1 MAEEKND
8 IPKDAAANL
17 QQAAKTL
24 SEVAGRLEGVF
35 SKGTDFAKGLSGE
48 FTKSAKNAES
58 LEDLM
63 GNTEKLLQSIKDEK
77 EKVTLQDKTQ
87 SMALQAQNSIAIMT
101 LRLEQ
106 KSAIEKAK
114 ALGASKEQLNEIK
127 ASFMEMMDQTRELE
141 AQIEKQEE
149 AAQLAQELES
159 QQEALK
165 DQLKEITGYQG
176 VFKDIFRDGQLAAGV
191 FGAQVLKAFKGT
203 KDLFDHARHEGH
215 TVSQAFHETGLAI
228 SDSFSLTGTSAKD
241 SMEVMSGMRSEMGN
255 IHEVT
260 REARLEAASLAKT
273 YGISNEE
280 AGKLTAQLNMMPNS
294 TMESANNTAEFAG
307 NLAKAADVA
316 PGEVLKDMAKNQEAF
331 AKFGKDGGKNMAT
344 MAVAAKKIG
353 MEMGPLVSMTENL
366 LDFENSIEKQMEAS
380 VLLGKEINLDKAREL
395 ALAGDLAGATKEV
408 LANVGG
414 EAEFNKMNQ
423 IQRQALADAMGV
435 NVAELQKMVK
445 NQDELNDLTAEQQE
459 ALAAGETTMDEL
471 AANAGGLF
479 DKLKNV
485 AVTAFS
491 LVKGFGTI
499 ASTMNNAL
507 DLAKKFGI
515 ESFKDLKNIIA
526 KGAAKAAQYASAAA
540 FWAKEKAHELWKLAT
555 QKGYLKEQAKGLAD
569 RAKGLASKAKD
580 KVQGG
585 MESLADKASKKLSG
599 GAAASVK
606 EGATE
611 KIQDAAKSKG
621 GGMVEKVADTGA
633 TDKAGDMAD
642 KADKVKKPKS
652 FKEAMAGIR
661 DGIQEFAQ
669 GAAKTLKGV
678 GVMVIAGAMLGAG
691 LLAITMGIKA
701 AGGSPKDLMM
711 IGVALAAFAG
721 SLYLMSKTMGE
732 MKTNDVLKGSLALIL
747 LGAALIPAAVAFS
760 LLKGIDIGSI
770 IAFSIA
776 LPLLGL
782 AAAGLGLLLV
792 PIGMGAAALALLGV
806 GMIAVGAAFLIFQ
819 AGQKGMDS
827 FISFLGELKPE
838 MAIGLLAT
846 AAAMFPFALALG
858 VFAVAA
864 YFATPAM
871 IALGAGMLV
880 LGAGVAMAA
889 TGLAAIS
896 EVLPTLAD
904 GFTQMGLAVPG
915 LMALSAALLVATPA
929 LLVFA
934 VAAPAATVGAI
945 MLGAGMM
952 ILGAGVTVAAAGM
965 ALIAG
970 VLPVIADGFA
980 GMAESLTMIVSFLP
994 AMFMMG
1000 TALFGMAAG
1009 LTAFAFAGILTL
1021 PTIMGLMA
1029 LSLVAPI
1036 LIALGDSINFD
1047 LGGGS
1052 SVEEKP
1058 EDDKMDQLINEVR
1071 SLKAVMSQGGVINMD
1086 GTKVGDVLR
1095 LSMTNSGVE

>member
-1 MAEEKND
+1 
-8 IPKDAAANL
+8 
-17 QQAAKTL
+17 
-24 SEVAGRLEGVF
+24 
-35 SKGTDFAKGLSGE
+35 
-48 FTKSAKNAES
+48 
-58 LEDLM
+58 
-63 GNTEKLLQSIKDEK
+63 
-77 EKVTLQDKTQ
+77 
-87 SMALQAQNSIAIMT
+87 
-101 LRLEQ
+101 
-106 KSAIEKAK
+106 
-114 ALGASKEQLNEIK
+114 
-127 ASFMEMMDQTRELE
+127 
-141 AQIEKQEE
+141 
-149 AAQLAQELES
+149 
-159 QQEALK
+159 
-165 DQLKEITGYQG
+165 
-176 VFKDIFRDGQLAAGV
+176 
-191 FGAQVLKAFKGT
+191 
-203 KDLFDHARHEGH
+203 
-215 TVSQAFHETGLAI
+215 
-228 SDSFSLTGTSAKD
+228 
-241 SMEVMSGMRSEMGN
+241 
-255 IHEVT
+255 
-260 REARLEAASLAKT
+260 
-273 YGISNEE
+273 
-280 AGKLTAQLNMMPNS
+280 
-294 TMESANNTAEFAG
+294 
-307 NLAKAADVA
+307 
-316 PGEVLKDMAKNQEAF
+316 
-331 AKFGKDGGKNMAT
+331 
-344 MAVAAKKIG
+344 
-353 MEMGPLVSMTENL
+353 
-366 LDFENSIEKQMEAS
+366 MEAS
-380 VLLGKEINLDKAREL
+380 VLLGKEINLDKARQL
-395 ALAGDLAGATKEV
+395 ALEGDSVKAAQEV
-408 LANVGG
+408 VKQMGG
-414 EAEFNKMNQ
+414 LAEFNSMNV
-423 IQRQALADAMGV
+423 L
-435 NVAELQKMVK
+435 E
-445 NQDELNDLTAEQQE
+445 QE
-459 ALAAGETTMDEL
+459 A
-471 AANAGGLF
+471 
-479 DKLKNV
+479 
-485 AVTAFS
+485 
-491 LVKGFGTI
+491 
-499 ASTMNNAL
+499 
-507 DLAKKFGI
+507 
-515 ESFKDLKNIIA
+515 
-526 KGAAKAAQYASAAA
+526 AAKAAGMSVDQIKKAMDAEQNKGKYAEENADQASEHAGHMMEVTAKMGGFLKNNAMLMMSMAQFIMDGNAKKALGYAAEA
-540 FWAKEKAHELWKLAT
+540 AHWVKQKAHAAW
-555 QKGYLKEQAKGLAD
+555 QKANEFIG
-569 RAKGLASKAKD
+569 
-580 KVQGG
+580 
-585 MESLADKASKKLSG
+585 G
-599 GAAASVK
+599 GAGGATDMASTVSEGAGAQVTELGSTVT

-611 KIQDAAKSKG
+611 KLQDKASDMSG
-621 GGMVEKVADTGA
+621 DLVDKVADTGGV
-633 TDKAGDMAD
+633 DKAADMAEA
-642 KADKVKKPKS
+642 ADGVEEPKG
-652 FKEAMAGIR
+652 FKESMAGIR
-661 DGIQEFAQ
+661 DGIQEFAK
-669 GAAKTLKGV
+669 GAAKTLQGV
-678 GVMVIAGAMLGAG
+678 GVMVIAGVMLGAG

-711 IGVALAAFAG
+711 VGIALAAFAG

-915 LMALSAALLVATPA
+915 LMALSAALLIATPA

-934 VAAPAATVGAI
+934 VAAPVATVGAI

-1095 LSMTNSGVE
+1095 LSMTNAGVE

>member
-24 SEVAGRLEGVF
+24 SEVAGRLEGAF

-48 FTKSAKNAES
+48 FSKSAKNAES

-106 KSAIEKAK
+106 KSAIEKAR

-149 AAQLAQELES
+149 SAQLAQEIES
-159 QQEALK
+159 HQEALK

-176 VFKDIFRDGQLAAGV
+176 VFSDIFRDGQLAAAV
-191 FGAQVLKAFKGT
+191 FGAQVLKGFKGT

-215 TVSQAFHETGLAI
+215 TISQAFHETGLAI

-260 REARLEAASLAKT
+260 REARLEAASLART

-331 AKFGKDGGKNMAT
+331 AKYGKDGGKNMAS

-380 VLLGKEINLDKAREL
+380 VLLGKEINLDKARQL
-395 ALAGDLAGATKEV
+395 ALEGDMAGATKEV

-414 EAEFNKMNQ
+414 EAEFNKMNA
-423 IQRQALADAMGV
+423 IQRKALADAMGV
-435 NVAELQKMVK
+435 NVADLQKMVK

-526 KGAAKAAQYASAAA
+526 KGAAKGMQYARDIAH
-540 FWAKEKAHELWKLAT
+540 WAKEKAHELWKMAT

-585 MESLADKASKKLSG
+585 MEKLAG
-599 GAAASVK
+599 
-606 EGATE
+606 GATE

-661 DGIQEFAQ
+661 DGIQEFAK

-678 GVMVIAGAMLGAG
+678 GVMVLAGVMLGAG

-711 IGVALAAFAG
+711 VGIALAAFAG

-732 MKTNDVLKGSLALIL
+732 MKLTDILKGSLALGL

-806 GMIAVGAAFLIFQ
+806 GMIAVAAAFLIFQ

-934 VAAPAATVGAI
+934 VAAPVATVGAI

-1095 LSMTNSGVE
+1095 LSMTNAGVE

>member
-24 SEVAGRLEGVF
+24 AEAASQLEKTF
-35 SKGTDFAKGLSGE
+35 SKGTDFAAAMASEIDQAASNAKTAE
-48 FTKSAKNAES
+48 DYFTNIN
-58 LEDLM
+58 DL
-63 GNTEKLLQSIKDEK
+63 
-77 EKVTLQDKTQ
+77 TQ
-87 SMALQAQNSIAIMT
+87 S
-101 LRLEQ
+101 
-106 KSAIEKAK
+106 
-114 ALGASKEQLNEIK
+114 
-127 ASFMEMMDQTRELE
+127 
-141 AQIEKQEE
+141 
-149 AAQLAQELES
+149 LAQELEKNAT
-159 QQEALK
+159 QQEIQNRALATGNSIAVATLQIEK
-165 DQLKEITGYQG
+165 ENAILAAQKAGMEQSLIDRMSTRYDASIQMTKEIERQTAEQEAADELAEQMQQHHENLRDSLMEITGMQG
-176 VFKDIFRDGQLAAGV
+176 VFKAAISDSGVAAGI
-191 FGAQVLKAFKGT
+191 FGAQMLKAFKGT

-331 AKFGKDGGKNMAT
+331 AKYGKDGGKNMAS

-366 LDFENSIEKQMEAS
+366 LDFESSIEKQMEAS

-395 ALAGDLAGATKEV
+395 ALTGDMAGATKEV

-414 EAEFNKMNQ
+414 EAEFNKMNA
-423 IQRQALADAMGV
+423 IQRKALADAMGV
-435 NVAELQKMVK
+435 NVADLQKMVK

-499 ASTMNNAL
+499 ASTMKNSL

-515 ESFKDLKNIIA
+515 ESFKDLQNIIK
-526 KGAAKAAQYASAAA
+526 KGIAGGINFARKAAGWAA
-540 FWAKEKAHELWKLAT
+540 EKAHWLWKVAT
-555 QKGYLKEQAKGLAD
+555 QKGFLKEQAEGFA
-569 RAKGLASKAKD
+569 AKAKD
-580 KVQGG
+580 LASQAKDSLMGKAQEAVEETGG
-585 MESLADKASKKLSG
+585 GVVD
-599 GAAASVK
+599 SVK

-611 KIQDAAKSKG
+611 KLQEKASDASG
-621 GGMVEKVADTGA
+621 DLVDKVADTGG
-633 TDKAGDMAD
+633 TDKAADMAEE
-642 KADKVKKPKS
+642 ADKVKEPTS
-652 FKEAMAGIR
+652 FKKAMAGIR
-661 DGIQEFAQ
+661 DGIQEFAK

-678 GVMVIAGAMLGAG
+678 GVMVLAGVMLGVG

-711 IGVALAAFAG
+711 VGVALAAFAG
-721 SLYLMSKTMGE
+721 SLFLMSKTMGK
-732 MKTNDVLKGSLALIL
+732 MKISDLIKGSLALGL
-747 LGAALIPAAVAFS
+747 LGVALIPAAFAFS

-782 AAAGLGLLLV
+782 AAAGLGMLIV
-792 PIGMGAAALALLGV
+792 PIGLGAAALALLGV
-806 GMIAVGAAFLIFQ
+806 GMIAVAAAFLIFQ
-819 AGQKGMDS
+819 SGQKGMDS
-827 FISFLGELKPE
+827 FISFLGQLTPD
-838 MAIGLLAT
+838 MALGLLMTST
-846 AAAMFPFALALG
+846 AMLL
-858 VFAVAA
+858 FAVALGGLA
-864 YFATPAM
+864 LVALYAGPALVL
-871 IALGAGMLV
+871 LGVGMLA
-880 LGAGVAMAA
+880 LGAGVALAA
-889 TGLAAIS
+889 TG
-896 EVLPTLAD
+896 
-904 GFTQMGLAVPG
+904 
-915 LMALSAALLVATPA
+915 
-929 LLVFA
+929 
-934 VAAPAATVGAI
+934 
-945 MLGAGMM
+945 
-952 ILGAGVTVAAAGM
+952 VTV
-965 ALIAG
+965 L
-970 VLPVIADGFA
+970 ADGFA
-980 GMAESLTMIVSFLP
+980 GMAESLTIITSFLP

-1058 EDDKMDQLINEVR
+1058 EDDKMDQLINEIK

-1095 LSMTNSGVE
+1095 LSMTNSGVQ